1 MTALIQ
7 TFSIKFVLDQLNT
20 IAELR
25 SPYENFK
32 EGSEQLLVNGGI
44 LNNFYWGLIC
54 RKGTAITQSK
64 RSATIG
70 WRVAYKE
77 NFAKNASQIAGN
89 GTLHALK
96 VVSEYFI
103 LRPHVLEIYN

>member
-1 MTALIQ
+1 MRIPRRGG
-7 TFSIKFVLDQLNT
+7 N
-20 IAELR
+20 
-25 SPYENFK
+25 N
-32 EGSEQLLVNGGI
+32 LLVNGGM
-44 LNNFYWGLIC
+44 LNNFYWGLIS

-77 NFAKNASQIAGN
+77 LFAKNASQIAGN